1 MPEGPE
7 VKKIV
12 NRLNKFFQGQEITSV
27 DFYDERYR
35 EKQVRDDVDL
45 FLDCIPATVEKIECK
60 GKFIYWI
67 R

>member
-7 VKKIV
+7 VKNIV

-35 EKQVRDDVDL
+35 EKQVRE
-45 FLDCIPATVEKIECK
+45 IQK
-60 GKFIYWI
+60 
-67 R
+67 